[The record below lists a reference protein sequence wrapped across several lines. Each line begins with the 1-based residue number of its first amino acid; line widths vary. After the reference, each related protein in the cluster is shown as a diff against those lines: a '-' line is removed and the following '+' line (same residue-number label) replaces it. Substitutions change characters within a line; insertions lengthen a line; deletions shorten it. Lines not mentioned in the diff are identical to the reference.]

1 MPSLRE
7 LEQFRDSFRTI
18 GGEASILAE
27 RGLRPVELEL
37 PQIDGVPADNLPTD
51 TALSGG
57 VLSDGLFDNNVPSEG
72 PSDESMNFDFGAF
85 LDTIPDDLGKGGL
98 GLEPEPGPQFSMDS
112 SENPK
117 AEGGEPVIPPESEDS
132 GMFPQ
137 DLLSGFAEEIENER
151 AGASKEEESGA
162 MAPVEDLDLG
172 APFGGEETGAPLG
185 AEDFSLD
192 DFSLDTL
199 STESPAGS
207 SEFSEEVP
215 SAVTPEISTESPL
228 ETSGATS
235 NELPMDDF
243 DFGGSLEA
251 LPEVPIESFPETSA
265 DNFSIPAEDLSE
277 APSEDFSEASAE
289 DFSETPPSP
298 SAEVPL
304 PEDETFSL
312 FAEEAPP
319 VKEEES
325 GSGSPAPTEETDAF
339 DFSIPDFEGGE
350 PTPPAPPLESP
361 IEEASLDSF
370 DTFSLNGAIGETS
383 FGLEDLSSTENRN
396 DFAELEEFSLA
407 GIDTAFGSSA
417 EGTGT
422 PGAAKTKKTGPG
434 VAPEVEEIS
443 LSDEE
448 LAKLE
453 QTLESYPLNLRIA
466 CEELI
471 AEQAV
476 PPDQMSSLIKALVRG
491 ASARETAALAGR
503 ILGRTIVIPRGFERK
518 TGEELEAEQ
527 ASLTYIFVHRFLP
540 FVRLFAFIFAVAASA
555 IFLFIRFVYTPLWAD
570 GIYRQGYQ
578 KIEAKDYSRANE
590 KFTEAFG
597 IYRNKNWFYKYAE
610 KFSEMEQYI
619 FAQQKYEELLRYYP
633 RDKKGALDYAA
644 METKKLRDYAKADEI
659 LRHQILDYAV
669 DDKEALLAQGDNNLE
684 WGSVDPQRYE
694 AARKAFAKLIARYG
708 RQDPYLERMLKYF
721 IRTDNLKETLPLE
734 SYFMSSKKT
743 KIAADTLAEL
753 GGYLLNKQTQ
763 VVDGIPDPDIAQIQ
777 GVRDVLMR
785 SITQDPKL
793 PEAYYQLARYYKR
806 FGSPVEERKTLE
818 DAITVFDK
826 AEELSPQ
833 RIGFHIDTYRRYGES
848 LISQKE
854 DLQAQQQ
861 FQRGIALYED
871 ALKRKLLEKKGE
883 FGRLYADMGDLRF
896 FTAADVQG
904 ALAYY
909 RQSIANGWAPP
920 EIKYRT
926 GAVLYN
932 LQDWKGA
939 MESFFSIIS
948 DYPQNRRLLFAL
960 GNTAYLNQDFQVA
973 KGYYTRLL
981 DLLTLD
987 KNRIPL
993 LLPNDKPEHM
1003 DLAERLMRTENNLAV
1018 TLEEIADRTGAVAL
1032 RTQALA
1038 LYAESAR
1045 TWDQI
1050 TRNPV
1055 TMVRSPSTNLAY
1067 LNTRNSLYPERGYQ
1081 RQLFIEIDKDV
1092 LEPSPW
1098 ENR

>member
-7 LEQFRDSFRTI
+7 LEQFRDSFRAI
-18 GGEASILAE
+18 GGEATILAE

-37 PQIDGVPADNLPTD
+37 PETDGVPNEEKGEDST
-51 TALSGG
+51 
-57 VLSDGLFDNNVPSEG
+57 
-72 PSDESMNFDFGAF
+72 NFDFGAF
-85 LDTIPDDLGKGGL
+85 LDSIPDDLGKVEGESG
-98 GLEPEPGPQFSMDS
+98 FSMDTAGS
-112 SENPK
+112 GEP
-117 AEGGEPVIPPESEDS
+117 GVDEPVIPPQEEDS
-132 GMFPQ
+132 GLFPQ
-137 DLLSGFAEEIENER
+137 DLLSGLADEIENER
-151 AGASKEEESGA
+151 AGSSKEGEAEEVASL
-162 MAPVEDLDLG
+162 EDLDLG
-172 APFGGEETGAPLG
+172 SSLGGEGVGAPVVSD
-185 AEDFSLD
+185 DFSLD
-192 DFSLDTL
+192 DFSFDAVASEGTPGPSG
-199 STESPAGS
+199 STEDVSSPIPPEIPLDS
-207 SEFSEEVP
+207 SIETPEEALADTSVEDFDFDLPLEEFSEVP
-215 SAVTPEISTESPL
+215 TGPL
-228 ETSGATS
+228 SD
-235 NELPMDDF
+235 L
-243 DFGGSLEA
+243 
-251 LPEVPIESFPETSA
+251 
-265 DNFSIPAEDLSE
+265 PAEDSFE
-277 APSEDFSEASAE
+277 APTTAPSEASSE
-289 DFSETPPSP
+289 P
-298 SAEVPL
+298 SAPVPAEGSL

-319 VKEEES
+319 KKEEAAEIS
-325 GSGSPAPTEETDAF
+325 PPAPTEEADAF

-350 PTPPAPPLESP
+350 PIPPSQASEGP
-361 IEEASLDSF
+361 IEESSLDSF
-370 DTFSLNGAIGETS
+370 DTFSLNDSIGETG
-383 FGLEDLSSTENRN
+383 FGLEDLSSTEKRG

-407 GIDTAFGSSA
+407 GIDTAFGASA
-417 EGTGT
+417 EGAGT
-422 PGAAKTKKTGPG
+422 SLTAKAKKGAPGA
-434 VAPEVEEIS
+434 VPEVEEIA

-453 QTLESYPLNLRIA
+453 HTLEGYPLNLRIA

-491 ASARETAALAGR
+491 ASAKETAALAGK

-540 FVRLFAFIFAVAASA
+540 FLRLFAFIFVVAASG
-555 IFLFIRFVYTPLWAD
+555 IFLFIRYVYTPLRAD

-578 KIEAKDYSRANE
+578 NIEARDYSRANE
-590 KFTEAFG
+590 KFSEAFG

-610 KFSEMEQYI
+610 KFSDMEQYI

-669 DDKEALLAQGDNNLE
+669 DDKDALLAQGDNNLE

-694 AARKAFAKLIARYG
+694 TARKAFAKLIARYG

-734 SYFMSSKKT
+734 NYFMASGKT

-753 GGYLLNKQTQ
+753 GGYLLNKQNQ
-763 VVDGIPDPDIAQIQ
+763 VADGIPDPNIAQIQ
-777 GVRDVLMR
+777 GVKNVLMR
-785 SITQDPKL
+785 AITQDPKL
-793 PEAYYQLARYYKR
+793 PEGYYQLARYYHR
-806 FGSPVEERKTLE
+806 FGYPVEERKTLE
-818 DAITVFDK
+818 DAIKVFDK
-826 AEELSPQ
+826 AEERSAQ
-833 RIGFHIDTYRRYGES
+833 RIGYRIDTYRRYGES
-848 LISQKE
+848 LIGQRE
-854 DLQAQQQ
+854 DLSAQEQ

-871 ALKRKLLEKKGE
+871 ALKRKLLEKQGE
-883 FGRLYADMGDLRF
+883 YGRLYADMGDLRF
-896 FTAADVQG
+896 FTAADVPG
-904 ALAYY
+904 ALGYY
-909 RQSIANGWAPP
+909 RQSMANGWAPP

-948 DYPQNRRLLFAL
+948 DYPQNRRLLFSL
-960 GNTAYLNQDFQVA
+960 GNTAYLNEDFQVA

-1032 RTQALA
+1032 RSQALA

-1050 TRNPV
+1050 TRNPG
-1055 TMVRSPSTNLAY
+1055 TMVRSSSTNLAY

-1081 RQLFIEIDKDV
+1081 RQIFMEIDKDI